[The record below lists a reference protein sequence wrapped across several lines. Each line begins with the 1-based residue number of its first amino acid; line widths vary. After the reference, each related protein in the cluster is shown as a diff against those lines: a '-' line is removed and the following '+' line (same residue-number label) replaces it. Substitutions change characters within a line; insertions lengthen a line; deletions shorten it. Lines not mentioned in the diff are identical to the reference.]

1 MCRQMTDPDRDLSDR
16 AGQREGRRMQ
26 FHAFGN
32 HVYKRI
38 LLLHG
43 RLYFHTDA
51 YLKAIRDVLG
61 RTGE

>member
-1 MCRQMTDPDRDLSDR
+1 
-16 AGQREGRRMQ
+16 MQ

-32 HVYKRI
+32 HAYKRI